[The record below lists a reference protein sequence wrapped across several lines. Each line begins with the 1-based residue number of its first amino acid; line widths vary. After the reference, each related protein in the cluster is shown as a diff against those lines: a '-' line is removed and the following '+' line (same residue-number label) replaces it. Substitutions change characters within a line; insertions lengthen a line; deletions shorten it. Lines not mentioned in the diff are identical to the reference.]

1 MADTYKIIR
10 FYAQRGKEKDI
21 INTGLTLEQAE
32 AHCSRDD
39 THGDGWFDGRE
50 KENKTD
56 EELLEQWNRDEALQT
71 SAKKL
76 DWMLR

>member
-50 KENKTD
+50 KENKTL
-56 EELLEQWNRDEALQT
+56 EELAERADRDYELMN
-71 SAKKL
+71 SAHRL
-76 DWMLR
+76 DRFLR